1 MVSAGAENS
10 RTSETMQQPEIKRL
24 VAQRLREIF
33 PLAKEWE
40 ETIDTKLGGQAA
52 DVVVRL
58 RLGEQEKTLVCEVR
72 SLGQPRHIREVVTRL
87 RGFRD
92 QFPALYPMAG
102 SVYISPQSA
111 SILRRNGFGY
121 TDLSGNCYVAFD
133 NVLVEKEGKPNVHP
147 TTRPLRTLFAPRA
160 TRVVRAILVEPER
173 TWRLEELARAAEVSL
188 GHAHN
193 VIQRLRDL
201 DWVERV
207 ETNKIRLAAPGD
219 LLNAWREEYSYR
231 VNSLTSYVAPEPPRR
246 KLMELLARQAETMG
260 RRYAFTLLAGA
271 SLIAPHGRLS
281 TIHCYLE
288 GERDRFTQALGLR
301 PAGNGEGNVQLLTP
315 HDTGIFYAPVE
326 KGGLTVVSL
335 PQLYVDLYHFERRG
349 PEQAEFLRNHAMGL

>member
-1 MVSAGAENS
+1 ME
-10 RTSETMQQPEIKRL
+10 QQEIKRL
-24 VAQRLREIF
+24 VAQRLRELF
-33 PLAKEWE
+33 PVAQQWE
-40 ETIDTKLGGQAA
+40 GSVDTKLGGQAV
-52 DVVVRL
+52 DVVVRFH
-58 RLGEQEKTLVCEVR
+58 LGVEEKMLVCEVR

-87 RGFRD
+87 RGLRD
-92 QFPALYPMAG
+92 QFPGAYPMAG

-121 TDLSGNCYVAFD
+121 VDLSGNCYVAFD
-133 NVLVEKEGKPNVHP
+133 NVLIEKEGKPNLRP
-147 TTRPLRTLFAPRA
+147 TTRPLKTLFAPRA
-160 TRVVRAILVEPER
+160 TRVIRALLVEPER
-173 TWRLEELARAAEVSL
+173 TWRLEELAKATEVSL

-231 VNSLTSYVAPEPPRR
+231 LNGLTSYVAPEPPRR
-246 KLMELLARQAETMG
+246 KLMEQLARQAETMG
-260 RRYAFTLLAGA
+260 RRYAFTLQAGA

-288 GERDRFTQALGLR
+288 GERERFAQALGLR
-301 PAGNGEGNVQLLTP
+301 PADNGEGSVQLLAP
-315 HDTGIFYAPVE
+315 QDPGMFYAPVE

-349 PEQAEFLRNHAMGL
+349 PEQAEFLRKHAMGF